1 VDPNSSFVLL
11 RVGVEYQKKLGK
23 NFWGGL
29 YLNLTQGVTDIAV
42 LNYSWAN
49 SLAVFNLG
57 SYKGTGF
64 EFGVRVSLQ
73 TGR

>member
-29 YLNLTQGVTDIAV
+29 YLNLTQGVTEIAV

-49 SLAVFNLG
+49 SLNVFNLG
-57 SYKGTGF
+57 SYTGTGF
-64 EFGVRVSLQ
+64 EFGLRLSLKAK
-73 TGR
+73 R